1 MSRVQDQ
8 PDRYGAVTRVLH
20 WGMAILFAAQ
30 FLSAAAHWALP
41 RENAIRE
48 ALWGYH
54 VTLGITLFLLV
65 LLRGVWGLINLR
77 RRSSHGGDLLGRAA
91 AAGHAALYAL
101 MVLVPG
107 VRLLAAA
114 GSERGLTYLGM
125 TVFAPRETG
134 IAWMRAPAE
143 WHGELGWILAL
154 LVLGHIAMAVGWHHL
169 VKRDGALSR
178 MAG

>member
-1 MSRVQDQ
+1 
-8 PDRYGAVTRVLH
+8 
-20 WGMAILFAAQ
+20 
-30 FLSAAAHWALP
+30 
-41 RENAIRE
+41 
-48 ALWGYH
+48 
-54 VTLGITLFLLV
+54 
-65 LLRGVWGLINLR
+65 
-77 RRSSHGGDLLGRAA
+77 
-91 AAGHAALYAL
+91 

-134 IAWMRAPAE
+134 IAWMQAPAE